1 VVRPQAYQDPR
12 APHGSWEG
20 PIHIRPTKVEA
31 IGVMM
36 LVGGIIALLFGIG
49 GMRLHGLFHT
59 SFWPPA
65 IYSLILGVMA
75 IVRGS
80 RLLGRFGHLQPS
92 PKVIAVM
99 QIVNIIN
106 GDVPNL
112 VMGIVSLSFLK
123 DPGVRRYFRC

>member
-1 VVRPQAYQDPR
+1 
-12 APHGSWEG
+12 
-20 PIHIRPTKVEA
+20 
-31 IGVMM
+31 MM
-36 LVGGIIALLFGIG
+36 LVGGIIALAAGVGNL
-49 GMRLHGLFHT
+49 RFHFLGF
-59 SFWPPA
+59 FWPPA
-65 IYSLILGVMA
+65 VYSLVLGVMA
-75 IVRGS
+75 IVRAS